1 MAEKVKITYRNTNGD
16 ELIMGRFA
24 PFYILG
30 YNGFGMPDNTIDT
43 QELYGMS
50 GARKITSSLNVRD
63 IELVLLIK
71 ADNFEELKDLKR
83 SVLKVLNPAF
93 AGTLIY
99 QVLDKTYE
107 IDVEIVQ
114 GFDAQEQTSLSEKS
128 AIQFKALDP
137 FWRDLSD
144 YENLVPLNEV
154 KPLFKFPLQITP
166 DFKFAEMNPGEIV
179 TIRNDGD
186 ANVGAV
192 FTLKFTKKVVNP
204 RVFDIRK
211 QTFFG
216 FKKTFY
222 AGDTVTFST
231 VRNKKRV
238 TFKAK
243 DGQNVNA
250 MGMRMQGST
259 FITLNIGETYLQI
272 QADEGIDGV
281 LGTLDYS
288 PLVLGV

>member
-24 PFYILG
+24 PFYILN
-30 YNGFGMPDNTIDT
+30 YSGFGMPDNRIDT

-50 GARKITSSLNVRD
+50 GARKTNSSLDVRD
-63 IELVLLIK
+63 IELIMMIK
-71 ADNFEELKDLKR
+71 ADTFDELKEIKR
-83 SVLKVLNPAF
+83 SVLKTLNPAL
-93 AGTLIY
+93 AGTLTY

-107 IDVEIVQ
+107 IDVEIVK
-114 GFDAQEQTSLSEKS
+114 GFDTQSQTSLMEKS
-128 AIQFKALDP
+128 SVQFKALDP
-137 FWRDLSD
+137 FWRDRSE
-144 YENLVPLNEV
+144 YENLVPLNEI

-166 DFKFAEMNPGEIV
+166 EFRFAEMKPGEIV

-192 FTLKFTKKVVNP
+192 FTLRFTKKVINP

-211 QTFFG
+211 QTYFG
-216 FKKTFY
+216 FKKTFQE
-222 AGDTVTFST
+222 GDVVTFST
-231 VRNKKRV
+231 VRNKKSV

-243 DGQNVNA
+243 GGKEVNA

-259 FITLNIGETYLQI
+259 FITLNIGETYLQV
-272 QADEGIDGV
+272 QADEGIDGI
-281 LGTLDYS
+281 LCTLDYS